1 MFDIKD
7 HLIVKDNFFKQKF
20 LFKIHDELLK
30 SVFVNRSVDYK
41 ESVYQKIYF
50 NITLD
55 NDHYAVQ
62 EVFKILNEEYKF
74 NVGPLKSHYFLS
86 TKHEKATPHNDKYD
100 ADGKENDNYFNCLI
114 YLKGKPVLNS
124 GTGFYDLDKKNNK
137 FNLNRH
143 VGFKENRA
151 ILFDPR
157 IFHAS
162 LQFTEG
168 AGLRYVMANFCKK
181 IKKD

>member
-55 NDHYAVQ
+55 NNHYAVQ

-86 TKHEKATPHNDKYD
+86 TKHEKATPHNDIFK
-100 ADGKENDNYFNCLI
+100 DGKGDENYLNCLI
-114 YLKGKPVLNS
+114 FLKGEELLNS
-124 GTGFYDLDKKNNK
+124 GTGFYDYDKETNEY
-137 FNLNRH
+137 NLNRH
-143 VGFKENRA
+143 VGFKVNRA
-151 ILFDPR
+151 IIFDSK
-157 IFHAS
+157 IYHES
-162 LQFTEG
+162 LQFNTQS
-168 AGLRYVMANFCKK
+168 AKRYVMANFCKK
-181 IKKD
+181 IKKN